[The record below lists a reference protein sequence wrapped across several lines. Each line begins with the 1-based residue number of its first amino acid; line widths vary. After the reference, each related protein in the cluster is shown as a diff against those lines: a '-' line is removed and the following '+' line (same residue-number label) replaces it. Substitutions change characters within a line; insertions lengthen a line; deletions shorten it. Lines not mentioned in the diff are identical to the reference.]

1 MHPERRALHQVRE
14 IEIAR
19 RRRDGIAVEAD
30 ECPHLAAPKGLG
42 ERGEGFGFELSADA
56 RRESIDRR
64 AEPIVD
70 PYGERLR
77 AM

>member
-1 MHPERRALHQVRE
+1 MHPERRALRQVHK

-19 RRRDGIAVEAD
+19 RRSDGIAVEAY

-42 ERGEGFGFELSADA
+42 ERGEGFGFELT
-56 RRESIDRR
+56 RRGRESIDRR
-64 AEPIVD
+64 AEPIVN

-77 AM
+77 TL